1 MYVLLFLWY
10 ASVLLFYLLIL
21 KSSHRV
27 DSVQQITRK
36 DGDSH
41 SCNQQL
47 VFLDTDIQ
55 LHITSNYCI
64 YKYNPSRTPK
74 QSSCNMHLIKHH
86 WQKEVCGNRLS
97 RRKTG
102 LEIQRM
108 RLIHIHLLRRKAST
122 RKRPKCD
129 KPLQT
134 RSTIFSLKDLKLL
147 DIFSLYTFY
156 NRVVVVDLALN
167 QSQTLE
173 TNIWMVRYHLWLCF
187 RKNVQ
192 GTNLQPCTI
201 RRNPA
206 YLR

>member
-21 KSSHRV
+21 KSSHQV

-36 DGDSH
+36 DGDRD
-41 SCNQQL
+41 SCNQQF

-74 QSSCNMHLIKHH
+74 QSCCNMHVGLLSMMFCNQNRLFWFWTRTSSNTFGRKRF
-86 WQKEVCGNRLS
+86 VGNRLS

-122 RKRPKCD
+122 RKRTKCD

-134 RSTIFSLKDLKLL
+134 RSTLFSLKDLILL
-147 DIFSLYTFY
+147 NIFSL
-156 NRVVVVDLALN
+156 
-167 QSQTLE
+167 
-173 TNIWMVRYHLWLCF
+173 
-187 RKNVQ
+187 
-192 GTNLQPCTI
+192 
-201 RRNPA
+201 
-206 YLR
+206 